1 MKYIHLVT
9 YGIVLGNFL
18 CNVHKKLSARV
29 KFVKTTYMLIHYNN
43 FYNNDSGDGIVIT
56 LYLGKTFDFGELPRF
71 LTEIEKCNTAPGWIR
86 GDICIHDIVSVPG
99 CGDCMRGLERCLAS
113 RRDIE
118 IFENAYY
125 TMMGPECK

>member
-29 KFVKTTYMLIHYNN
+29 
-43 FYNNDSGDGIVIT
+43 NNDSGDGIVIT